1 MPVSCQVEDRPM
13 DPQQVAAIVRE
24 VDQVAGSLVGVLADL
39 GALRQ
44 ELEELLEMEVAD
56 PGQT

>member
-1 MPVSCQVEDRPM
+1 M

-44 ELEELLEMEVAD
+44 ELEQLLEMEVAD